1 MYKEKNK
8 TYFLIAIIY
17 WILYMIGLLIM
28 GILYKKGIK
37 HYNIIYLG
45 IAIIGVSIAIIKD
58 KNLIN
63 LGFTKEKLKI
73 NFVISFISDI
83 FYNHYH
89 SFYHKCCCRKILNI
103 KID

>member
-37 HYNIIYLG
+37 HYNIIYLV

-58 KNLIN
+58 KVTIQYPAQNN
-63 LGFTKEKLKI
+63 W
-73 NFVISFISDI
+73 SF
-83 FYNHYH
+83 
-89 SFYHKCCCRKILNI
+89 
-103 KID
+103 